1 MKIGKGFIIGAQVV
15 KQNMK
20 EFGVTTDWAVRINF
34 QSPTGD
40 SSDFLYRDLPC
51 ISKSQA
57 CSIADGYNE
66 EIAPYLLGIFE
77 NMFADRPI
85 IHLETLLL
93 RVLPLS
99 NSVEL

>member
-15 KQNMK
+15 KHNMK
-20 EFGVTTDWAVRINF
+20 EFGVTTVWAVRINF

-85 IHLETLLL
+85 IYLETQLHSDI
-93 RVLPLS
+93 V
-99 NSVEL
+99 